1 MDENK
6 WLTPKDVSDIL
17 PYGIQTIR
25 KMFNIDGFPSIRIG
39 RKFMVKRKDLDKWL
53 EENKGRNISLL

>member
-25 KMFNIDGFPSIRIG
+25 KMFNMDGFPSIRIG